1 MRDQTGTHVYHI
13 FEDDEIIDGQNIK
26 KFDRL
31 VHGPNVD
38 ADDWGPNVTNIQQLV
53 ALVKAYIRNTVL
65 AGTIYIKNIGWVRC
79 GMEIKVMSVGCSR
92 HQNDEMK
99 RVYDK
104 LRRKIPVYGREL
116 NNPNIALTED
126 PAQGPVDLKEVAR
139 KAVEEMEEELA
150 SGREVDDSMYPHQ
163 KIKEQKRKDCYRQK
177 DIKEA
182 NRQQK

>member
-1 MRDQTGTHVYHI
+1 MKRTKHRMRDQTGTHVYHI

-38 ADDWGPNVTNIQQLV
+38 ADDWGPNVTNIR
-53 ALVKAYIRNTVL
+53 KGTTTKVL
-65 AGTIYIKNIGWVRC
+65 HHCDSHNIGWVRC